1 MLTVEEQHQL
11 VEEIKDDLSNP
22 YSSFY
27 RECTVYTEVECL
39 LEDALLVRAGNAPLN
54 EPPTCRTMKMLQVL
68 VNMIVDVVS
77 EAGWLG

>member
-11 VEEIKDDLSNP
+11 IDEIKDDLSNP
-22 YSSFY
+22 QSSFY

-54 EPPTCRTMKMLQVL
+54 AAPTCRTMKKIQRL
-68 VNMIVDVVS
+68 VQMIVKVVS
-77 EAGWLG
+77 EAGWLD